1 MITDALSHTELQA
14 VSRLRKVWVPS
25 KVVLEAISAWLNQAK
40 TIEHIDDGLRALR
53 WCKWQRIKCLHE
65 ASIQTIF
72 DDRYQECYQSLKIR
86 SLLNE
91 GISNSIFEI
100 SDEDLS
106 ALPKDVQAMEK
117 FLTNYSPTDQSVEE
131 VHDAG
136 TSYCERHLW
145 GRPFTQGTGIRIH
158 FWPVQDCF
166 KSSQK
171 K

>member
-1 MITDALSHTELQA
+1 MIQNALYPTEMQA
-14 VSRLRKVWVPS
+14 VTRLRNVWVPS
-25 KVVLEAISAWLNQAK
+25 KVVLEAILSWLDQAR
-40 TIEHIDDGLRALR
+40 TITDLQDGLRALR
-53 WCKWQRIKCLHE
+53 WCKWQRIKCLYD
-65 ASIQTIF
+65 ASTQSLF
-72 DDRYQECYQSLKIR
+72 DDQYQRCYR
-86 SLLNE
+86 SLSSRSL
-91 GISNSIFEI
+91 IDQRIPNSIFEI
-100 SDEDLS
+100 SEEDLS
-106 ALPKDVQAMEK
+106 ELPRDVQAMEK
-117 FLTNYSPTDQSVEE
+117 FLTDYSPTDQRLEE